1 MANPKIDKSRL
12 DVSQIFLTYMSLV
25 GDVEKTAT
33 ALDLDPKIVA
43 ALADQEG
50 WLEKVRRLSVM
61 SKSGKPGD
69 YERAQN
75 RALNFVQAHRMRMT
89 VDALLR
95 SFDGLTPE
103 EICEKLSTVDKNG
116 NYHISARFLSDLA
129 AASEKIQAL
138 SYAALGDSVKERV
151 ERAEASDGEM
161 TPDQLHAAVIAALNA
176 PHAPIVASKVLD
188 AEVRLIVAPSE
199 NPSTPLTETEVS
211 KNSQPEQKEP

>member
-1 MANPKIDKSRL
+1 MRLDKSKL
-12 DVSQIFLTYMSLV
+12 DVAQIFLTFMSLI

-50 WLEKVRRLSVM
+50 WIDKVRRLSVM
-61 SKSGKPGD
+61 SKSGKQGD
-69 YERAQN
+69 HERATN

-116 NYHISARFLSDLA
+116 NYHISARFLADLA

-151 ERAEASDGEM
+151 ERAEADDGEM

-176 PHAPIVASKVLD
+176 PHAPAVASQVLE

-199 NPSTPLTETEVS
+199 NPSTSPAETEVS
-211 KNSQPEQKEP
+211 KKSHSGQKEP